1 MINSEKVR
9 AKSLINDILNMDC
22 LGFNQL
28 QVNKNK

>member
-1 MINSEKVR
+1 VR
-9 AKSLINDILNMDC
+9 AKSPINDIENMDC